1 MGQQTVMSQQIA
13 AGIASPDRASEVQQ
27 QNPRPSPQPAVPPT
41 LTSTEPEPELEP
53 DPDSEP
59 EPEPRQEELKTEP
72 EPVATSQGAQ
82 HDTVTEAEPVVEPAL
97 PSSPPPRLITAS
109 AVSELAAKLGLTRG
123 EAKGLL
129 AEAEGSID
137 IAVPA
142 PRHQYPDRNPDLAEN
157 SLHF

>member
-27 QNPRPSPQPAVPPT
+27 QNPRPSAQPAVPPT

-53 DPDSEP
+53 DPDPDSEP
-59 EPEPRQEELKTEP
+59 EPEPRQELETEP

-82 HDTVTEAEPVVEPAL
+82 HDTVTEVEPA
-97 PSSPPPRLITAS
+97 PPRLVTAS

-137 IAVPA
+137 IAVPPPSA
-142 PRHQYPDRNPDLAEN
+142 SSVLKYPDTGTLT
-157 SLHF
+157 